1 MEMRGEGRDPRLGRE
16 GFRRSKGRERMGR
29 SEGVG
34 FTIEKVPLA
43 FQDLGHLLDP
53 GLTDRRVC
61 SLQDV
66 ALDPTLWPSGGQ
78 CKPAR
83 VTLKVRLQSQAA
95 HLDWQRGGSP
105 QILQPLLW
113 ILPPPT
119 NIPEPDILSEVS
131 LTPVRP
137 LPGESPSPP

>member
-1 MEMRGEGRDPRLGRE
+1 MRGEGRDRRLGRE
-16 GFRRSKGRERMGR
+16 GFRRSKGQGRMGR

-95 HLDWQRGGSP
+95 HLDWQRGGNP

-137 LPGESPSPP
+137 LLGASPSPP

>member
-1 MEMRGEGRDPRLGRE
+1 M
-16 GFRRSKGRERMGR
+16 
-29 SEGVG
+29 G

-43 FQDLGHLLDP
+43 FQDLGHLFDP